1 VEIVSAWYDFS
12 MMLRHF
18 VVVLALACSACGIK
32 GPLYLPPAA
41 ATATPA
47 APATTQPQPAPGP
60 SSPPPPIAPMDP
72 DKKPASG
79 PSP

>member
-1 VEIVSAWYDFS
+1 
-12 MMLRHF
+12 MMVRHF
-18 VVVLALACSACGIK
+18 AAVLALACGACGIK

-41 ATATPA
+41 QATPV

-60 SSPPPPIAPMDP
+60 SSPPPPISPVDP
-72 DKKPASG
+72 EKKPASG